1 MTSAENGPASAEN
14 TPASTENNSES
25 DRNSPLGEEHW
36 SKARAGENEEALEY
50 YRGRNKAP
58 GVAEGGG
65 ARNHYCFECDG
76 VIELEYDSREP
87 APKLPTLCPH
97 CGVKL
102 EGGAR
107 RMFNWV
113 EIDQPPASD
122 ARALL
127 LPALLV
133 LGLLALVILGA
144 FAFFA

>member
-1 MTSAENGPASAEN
+1 MTSPENDPERDD
-14 TPASTENNSES
+14 T
-25 DRNSPLGEEHW
+25 SPLGEEHW
-36 SKARAGENEEALEY
+36 SKTRAGKNEEALEY
-50 YRGRNKAP
+50 YRSRNKAP

-87 APKLPTLCPH
+87 APKLPSLCPH

-127 LPALLV
+127 GPALLA
-133 LGLLALVILGA
+133 LGLLAAVVLCAYAL
-144 FAFFA
+144 FS

>member
-1 MTSAENGPASAEN
+1 MTSAENGPTSAGN
-14 TPASTENNSES
+14 GSES
-25 DRNSPLGEEHW
+25 DHNSPLGEEHW

-87 APKLPTLCPH
+87 APKLPALCPH

-127 LPALLV
+127 LPAFSALV
-133 LGLLALVILGA
+133 LLALVLLGA
-144 FAFFA
+144 YALFS

>member
-1 MTSAENGPASAEN
+1 MTSDENEA
-14 TPASTENNSES
+14 
-25 DRNSPLGEEHW
+25 DRTQRSPLGEEHW

-58 GVAEGGG
+58 GVADGGG

-87 APKLPTLCPH
+87 APKLPSQCPH

-127 LPALLV
+127 IPALYALLL
-133 LGLLALVILGA
+133 LGIALLGA
-144 FAFFA
+144 YLFFS

>member
-1 MTSAENGPASAEN
+1 MTSAENGPNPAESGQ
-14 TPASTENNSES
+14 ASTENGSES
-25 DRNSPLGEEHW
+25 ERDSPLGEEHW
-36 SKARAGENEEALEY
+36 SRARAGENEEALEY

-127 LPALLV
+127 LPALSA

-144 FAFFA
+144 YALFS

>member
-14 TPASTENNSES
+14 ASES
-25 DRNSPLGEEHW
+25 DHNSPLGDEHW
-36 SKARAGENEEALEY
+36 SKSRAGENEEALEY

-122 ARALL
+122 ARALIL
-127 LPALLV
+127 TALAA

-144 FAFFA
+144 YALFS

>member
-1 MTSAENGPASAEN
+1 MTSDENEAER
-14 TPASTENNSES
+14 TQ
-25 DRNSPLGEEHW
+25 RSPLGEEHW

-58 GVAEGGG
+58 GVADGGG

-87 APKLPTLCPH
+87 APKLPSQCPH

-122 ARALL
+122 AKALHLPALYALL
-127 LPALLV
+127 LLGIALLAAY
-133 LGLLALVILGA
+133 L
-144 FAFFA
+144 FFS

>member
-1 MTSAENGPASAEN
+1 MTSDENEA
-14 TPASTENNSES
+14 
-25 DRNSPLGEEHW
+25 DRTQRSPLGEEHW

-58 GVAEGGG
+58 GVADGGG
-65 ARNHYCFECDG
+65 ARNHYCFECDR

-87 APKLPTLCPH
+87 APKLPSQCPH

-102 EGGAR
+102 EGGAL

-127 LPALLV
+127 IPAFYALLL
-133 LGLLALVILGA
+133 LGIALLGA
-144 FAFFA
+144 YLFFS